1 MTDTTTAASEPSQA
15 VGAPVERPVRPRAGL
30 YLCTRTSAYDMKP
43 CEEAFR
49 VLIVNTDTRHFDDP
63 KKIPANCG
71 TDGDWYTK
79 GTNHRVEGGKI
90 RRDLGTKE
98 EWAVELTDL
107 QAFVDKH
114 GECVVG
120 RDLDGFCTMEIYD
133 TYRE

>member
-1 MTDTTTAASEPSQA
+1 MNDADSRPAAAGQVEPT
-15 VGAPVERPVRPRAGL
+15 VRPRAGL
-30 YLCTRTSAYDMKP
+30 YLCTRTSACGMKP
-43 CEEAFR
+43 CDEAFR
-49 VLIVNTDTRHFDDP
+49 VLIVNTDTRDVDDP
-63 KKIPANCG
+63 KKIPANRG
-71 TDGDWYTK
+71 TDGDWYKK

-98 EWAVELTDL
+98 EWAVELRDL

-120 RDLDGFCTMEIYD
+120 RDIDGFCTIEIYD